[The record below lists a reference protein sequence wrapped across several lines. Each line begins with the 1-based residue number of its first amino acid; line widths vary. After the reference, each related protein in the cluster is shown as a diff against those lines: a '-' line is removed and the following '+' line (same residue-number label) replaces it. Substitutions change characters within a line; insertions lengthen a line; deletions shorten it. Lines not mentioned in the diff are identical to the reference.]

1 MIDFEITKK
10 QKILEINND
19 MCHNFYFLI
28 YGRIYNESKTKYKK
42 FKYVEWFDVFDVQE
56 FFDDKEYI
64 TKNDIIDY
72 LNNLENSYLLNIK
85 DYNDEK
91 GLKEFYNYCNETIKK
106 YNDIAKYY

>member
-1 MIDFEITKK
+1 
-10 QKILEINND
+10 

-42 FKYVEWFDVFDVQE
+42 FKYVEWFDIFDVQE

-91 GLKEFYNYCNETIKK
+91 GLKEFYDYCNETIDN
-106 YNDIAKYY
+106 YNNIARYY